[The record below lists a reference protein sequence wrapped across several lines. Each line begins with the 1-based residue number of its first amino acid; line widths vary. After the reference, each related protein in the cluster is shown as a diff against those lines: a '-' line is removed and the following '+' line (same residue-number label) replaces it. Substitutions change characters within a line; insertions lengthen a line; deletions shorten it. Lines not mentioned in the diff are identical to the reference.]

1 MTINKKNNKKSRRSF
16 LHQAS
21 GAMGVVAVASA
32 GWPLI
37 DQMNPSKDVEAL
49 SKIEVDL
56 NGIAEGKSKTV
67 MWRGKPLFIKHKVPN
82 KIPPDG
88 LRTATGRPVSSP

>member
-1 MTINKKNNKKSRRSF
+1 MTINKKNNKKTRRSF
-16 LHQAS
+16 IHQAS

-49 SKIEVDL
+49 SKVEVDL
-56 NGIAEGKSKTV
+56 AGIIKS
-67 MWRGKPLFIKHKVPN
+67 LFTCI
-82 KIPPDG
+82 
-88 LRTATGRPVSSP
+88 

>member
-1 MTINKKNNKKSRRSF
+1 
-16 LHQAS
+16 
-21 GAMGVVAVASA
+21 MGAVAAVSA

-56 NGIAEGKSKTV
+56 IAEGNSKTI
-67 MWRGKPLFIKHKVPN
+67 MWRGKPLLLSIEQITK
-82 KIPPDG
+82 
-88 LRTATGRPVSSP
+88 